1 MLIHLIS
8 VDFDLEQGPSL
19 TCIFPRF
26 PLYPFEA
33 ENMFVLRS
41 FVVSVESNLN

>member
-1 MLIHLIS
+1 MLIHYIL

-19 TCIFPRF
+19 SCIFPLL

-33 ENMFVLRS
+33 ENMFVL
-41 FVVSVESNLN
+41 FPV